1 METVF
6 IVDDND
12 VNLTK
17 AKQSLEGNY
26 RVFTLPS
33 AVKMFALM
41 EKVIPDIILL
51 DIEMPEM
58 SGYDAIK
65 KIKAD
70 PRLSAIPVIFIKG
83 LVDENSEL
91 EGFDLGA
98 VDYIS
103 KNFFSTQRLRKRVAS
118 QLLIARQKK
127 ELVISRK
134 ALEDH
139 ADTLEK
145 KVREKTM
152 EVFNLQSAVL
162 CTVSDLVEFRDK
174 CTGGHINRTQLY
186 LKSLIEELMR
196 KGLYADQTEKWDRD
210 FFLASA
216 QLHDVGKIAISDLI
230 LNKPAKLTP
239 EEFEIM
245 KSHVTVGVTVIER
258 IMSETKEHTFLNC
271 AMLFTSAHHE
281 KWDGTGYPAGI
292 KGADI
297 PLEGRLMAVA
307 DVYDALISERPYKKP
322 FSHEEAR
329 KIIEE
334 GAGTHF
340 DPVLIEAFRDVADE
354 FDVVAKKFA
363 D

>member
-17 AKQSLEGNY
+17 AKQSLEGTY

-58 SGYDAIK
+58 NGYEAIK

-70 PRLSAIPVIFIKG
+70 SRTADIPVIFITG
-83 LVDENSEL
+83 RADESSEL
-91 EGFDLGA
+91 EGLDLGA

-103 KNFFSTQRLRKRVAS
+103 KNFFSSQRLCKRVAS
-118 QLLIARQKK
+118 QLLIASQKK
-127 ELVISRK
+127 ELLISRK
-134 ALEDH
+134 ALKDH
-139 ADTLEK
+139 ADNLEK
-145 KVREKTM
+145 EVREKTR

-186 LKSLIEELMR
+186 LKSLIEELIR
-196 KGLYADQTEKWDRD
+196 TGIYEEHTRNWDMD
-210 FFLASA
+210 FFLPSA

-245 KSHVTVGVTVIER
+245 KSHVTVGITVIER
-258 IMSETKEHTFLNC
+258 IMSDTKEHTFLNC
-271 AMLFTSAHHE
+271 AMLFARAHHE
-281 KWDGTGYPAGI
+281 KWDGTGYPAGL
-292 KGADI
+292 KGEEI

-307 DVYDALISERPYKKP
+307 DVYDALISKRPYKKP
-322 FSHEEAR
+322 FSHDEAKR
-329 KIIEE
+329 IIEE

-340 DPVLIEAFRDVADE
+340 DPVLVGAFRNVADE
-354 FDVVAKKFA
+354 FDLVASKFA